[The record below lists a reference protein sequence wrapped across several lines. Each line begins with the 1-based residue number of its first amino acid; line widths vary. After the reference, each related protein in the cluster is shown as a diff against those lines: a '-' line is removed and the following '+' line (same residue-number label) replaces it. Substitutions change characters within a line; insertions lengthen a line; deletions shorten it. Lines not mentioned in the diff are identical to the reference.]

1 MPISKSTEKILRKKK
16 KKKPFSIHGKSAFN
30 VLVNMNYSNSR

>member
-1 MPISKSTEKILRKKK
+1 MPISKSTEKILRKK